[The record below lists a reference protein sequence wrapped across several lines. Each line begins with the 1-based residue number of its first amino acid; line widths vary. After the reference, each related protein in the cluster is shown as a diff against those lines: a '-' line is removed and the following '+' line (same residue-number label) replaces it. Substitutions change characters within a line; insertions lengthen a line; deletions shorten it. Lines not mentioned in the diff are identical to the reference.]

1 MAGSYFQTETYGV
14 TAIDLSNVGTTE
26 KFLGSA
32 IGLQSTLASAKKL
45 DLRADRQTYSL
56 KQVFQMIKASQ
67 ITGTTSLVISLY
79 SKSAETALTAAD
91 KVAEFTVGVADVIAN
106 GTVGFEVTLPSNCKR
121 YLAIGIKKAADTALT
136 GNVLFVNKPI
146 R

>member
-79 SKSAETALTAAD
+79 SKSAETALTASD